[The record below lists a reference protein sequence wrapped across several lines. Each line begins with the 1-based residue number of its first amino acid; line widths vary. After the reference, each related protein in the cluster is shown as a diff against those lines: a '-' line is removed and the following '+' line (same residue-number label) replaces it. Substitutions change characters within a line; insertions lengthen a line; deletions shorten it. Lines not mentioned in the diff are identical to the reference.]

1 MSSGGRKS
9 LVWDIRKS
17 LLTLSAEELFRV
29 ARAVNPVSDVDQAEL
44 VEGDQEECYNH
55 INSFMYS
62 KQLLE
67 TEDEGMVQLL
77 MLKDAI
83 DDVVKCRDDDMS
95 LLNVKGDS
103 ELHTGQG
110 GDKLD
115 GRVDFSEHSV
125 IIQTPP
131 EITADTHKQS
141 RHTPF
146 SVSTASPS
154 DIAEL
159 DSDSVK
165 ATMLNAPD
173 TANADLLKAL
183 ASYEEL
189 SKKLIQCMP
198 AHASP
203 TQTHMPPT
211 SVLLRQPGR
220 NPPGEPASQSA
231 REGMVSL
238 RELSYLP
245 RREFKVQG
253 GQIGDQSSD
262 ISYNNVCRQIDDG
275 LKEGF
280 SDSEIVRGVLKII
293 RPGIF
298 KEMLINKDDM
308 AMTELKGFLQ
318 THLRE
323 KNSTELFQELMC
335 TKQDENET
343 PQQFL
348 YRIIGLKQRI
358 LLTSKL
364 ADADIKY
371 SAATVQD
378 VFLHTVYQG
387 FGHKHTDIRR
397 ELKPLLTNSGIT
409 DEMILRHVMKI
420 TSEENERMKR
430 LGSFRRHTVTN
441 AQSAQL
447 EPSMVKTPSTKSES
461 VGFKSNQTKPDPLRD
476 LTTKVEELTRL
487 VETMQ
492 KQNQQRLTYS
502 GHQYSQ
508 NRTQSKRGKRYGCPS
523 CVEQDRQNCKHCFT
537 CGEEGHRA
545 AGCLNRPEKQGNS
558 NRALERDI

>member
-1 MSSGGRKS
+1 MSKCGRKS
-9 LVWDIRKS
+9 LVWDIRKG

-29 ARAVNPVSDVDQAEL
+29 ARAVDPTLDADQSEL
-44 VEGDQEECYNH
+44 MEEDQEVYYDH

-62 KQLLE
+62 KPLLE
-67 TEDEGMVQLL
+67 TEDEGLVQLL

-103 ELHTGQG
+103 ELHTVQSGE
-110 GDKLD
+110 KL
-115 GRVDFSEHSV
+115 VDLVGLSNGSV
-125 IIQTPP
+125 IIQTSP
-131 EITADTHKQS
+131 EITTDTHIQS
-141 RHTPF
+141 HHTPI
-146 SVSTASPS
+146 SVSTALSS
-154 DIAEL
+154 DIAAPDL
-159 DSDSVK
+159 GLVK
-165 ATMLNAPD
+165 TTMLNAPD

-198 AHASP
+198 AHVTP
-203 TQTHMPPT
+203 PQTHMPPP
-211 SVLLRQPGR
+211 SILPSQPSSS
-220 NPPGEPASQSA
+220 PPGEPASQSP

-253 GQIGDQSSD
+253 GQVGDQSSD
-262 ISYNNVCRQIDDG
+262 ISYNNVCKQIDDG
-275 LKEGF
+275 IREGF

-298 KEMLINKDDM
+298 KEMLINKDDITV
-308 AMTELKGFLQ
+308 TELKGFLQ
-318 THLRE
+318 THLKE

-348 YRIIGLKQRI
+348 YRVIGLKQRI
-358 LLTSKL
+358 LFTSKL
-364 ADADIKY
+364 ADTDIKY

-378 VFLHTVYQG
+378 VFLHTVYKG

-397 ELKPLLTNSGIT
+397 ELKPLLSSSEIT

-420 TSEENERMKR
+420 TSEENERTKR
-430 LGSFRRHTVTN
+430 LGSSRRQTATN
-441 AQSAQL
+441 AHSAQL
-447 EPSMVKTPSTKSES
+447 EPGGVKRPSPKSES
-461 VGFKSNQTKPDPLRD
+461 VESNSNQTKPDPLRD

-487 VETMQ
+487 VMTMQ
-492 KQNQQRLTYS
+492 KQNQQQLTHN
-502 GHQYSQ
+502 GRQYSRQ
-508 NRTQSKRGKRYGCPS
+508 RTQSNRGKPYGCPS
-523 CVEQDRQNCKHCFT
+523 CVEQGKQDCRHCFI
-537 CGEEGHRA
+537 CGNEGHRA
-545 AGCLNRPEKQGNS
+545 AGCLQRRKRQGNFNRP
-558 NRALERDI
+558 LEGDI

>member
-1 MSSGGRKS
+1 M
-9 LVWDIRKS
+9 WDIRKS
-17 LLTLSAEELFRV
+17 LLTLTAEELLRV
-29 ARAVNPVSDVDQAEL
+29 AGAITPVSDVDQSEL
-44 VEGDQEECYNH
+44 VDQEECYDH

-83 DDVVKCRDDDMS
+83 DDILRCRDVMS
-95 LLNVKGDS
+95 FQNVKGDS

-110 GDKLD
+110 GDKFD
-115 GRVDFSEHSV
+115 NPVDFTEGSV
-125 IIQTPP
+125 TIQTPP
-131 EITADTHKQS
+131 EHTTDTHPQS
-141 RHTPF
+141 RHTPT
-146 SVSTASPS
+146 SVSTTSPS
-154 DIAEL
+154 GIVEP
-159 DSDSVK
+159 DSGFSK

-173 TANADLLKAL
+173 TSNTDLLRAL

-198 AHASP
+198 AHALP
-203 TQTHMPPT
+203 LKTHMPSSQTPT
-211 SVLLRQPGR
+211 PSSSVLLRQPDR
-220 NPPGEPASQSA
+220 NPLGEHASQSA

-238 RELSYLP
+238 RELSYLS

-275 LKEGF
+275 IKEGF

-308 AMTELKGFLQ
+308 VVAELKGFLQ

-348 YRIIGLKQRI
+348 YRLIGLKQRI

-364 ADADIKY
+364 ADTNIKY
-371 SAATVQD
+371 SPATVQD

-387 FGHKHTDIRR
+387 FGHKHADIRR
-397 ELKPLLTNSGIT
+397 ELKPLLTTTGVT

-430 LGSFRRHTVTN
+430 LGSSRRQMVTN
-441 AQSAQL
+441 THSAQL
-447 EPSMVKTPSTKSES
+447 ESDVVKPPNTKPES
-461 VGFKSNQTKPDPLRD
+461 VGSKSKQTKPDPLSD

-487 VETMQ
+487 VEALQ
-492 KQNQQRLTYS
+492 KQNQQQLTYS
-502 GHQYSQ
+502 ERQYNQS
-508 NRTQSKRGKRYGCPS
+508 RTHSKRGKPYGCPS
-523 CVEQDRQNCKHCFT
+523 CVEQGRQDCKHCFT

-545 AGCLNRPEKQGNS
+545 AGCLQRPRRQGNS